1 MEHLLLKQIAK
12 AKIVLCE
19 GKESIKI
26 CKDLTSDSKKY
37 MAYDFIVVLFL

>member
-1 MEHLLLKQIAK
+1 MEHPLLKQIAE

-37 MAYDFIVVLFL
+37 MAYYLIVILFL

>member
-1 MEHLLLKQIAK
+1 MQHPLLKQIAK

-26 CKDLTSDSKKY
+26 CKDVTSDSKKY
-37 MAYDFIVVLFL
+37 MAYYLIVVIFI